1 MVESATR
8 PGVALGV
15 DLGSRRIGISV
26 SDSGRVLARPHSVIT
41 RSGDDAKDRDEIAA
55 LVESSGATVVVVGVP
70 FSLSGRE
77 GPAARAARTEI
88 EALEARL
95 QVPVVTIDER
105 LSTVEAT
112 RRLAEARPAG
122 SSRRT
127 VPRRGGA
134 TRRRPVDDAAAAII
148 LQSWLD
154 SGATR

>member
-1 MVESATR
+1 MESAAR

-15 DLGSRRIGISV
+15 DLGSRRIGISL
-26 SDSGRVLARPHSVIT
+26 SDSGRVLARPHSVIMKST
-41 RSGDDAKDRDEIAA
+41 ATLRDRDEIGW
-55 LVESSGATVVVVGVP
+55 LFVESSGATVVVVGVP

-95 QVPVVTIDER
+95 EVPVVTIDER

-112 RRLAEARPAG
+112 RRLAEARPAA
-122 SSRRT
+122 SSGRARI
-127 VPRRGGA
+127 RRGA
-134 TRRRPVDDAAAAII
+134 TARRRPVDDAAAAII